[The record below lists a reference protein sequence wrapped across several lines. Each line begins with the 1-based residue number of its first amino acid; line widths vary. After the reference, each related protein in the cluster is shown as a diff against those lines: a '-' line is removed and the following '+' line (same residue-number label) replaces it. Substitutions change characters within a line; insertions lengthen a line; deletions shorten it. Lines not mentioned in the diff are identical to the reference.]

1 MEDISITLVKNNKYY
16 LKTPFECE
24 VVKLLVESNNEL
36 SENQPVAVLKAGDF
50 YFQLESEYPGMINH
64 INVKEGDVLGRWSV
78 LMTVSVKRNYGSF
91 NVAVNSEEHKLL
103 FDFQQ
108 HALPQYF
115 YDNKNS
121 FSSIVNEDLVFK
133 LVKDI
138 FDGHDLITP
147 FRIDDLNVVVDNI
160 DGIDLVR
167 VDFPDFKAQLL
178 ATRLYFLINDELGK
192 HKCFSC
198 ELNLDDELMIFS
210 INDDQGHLTR
220 FNYGN
225 APDNLDLEKQRII
238 EIFQ

>member
-1 MEDISITLVKNNKYY
+1 MEDISITLVKNNKYH

-64 INVKEGDVLGRWSV
+64 INVKEGDFIGRWSV
-78 LMTVSVKRNYGSF
+78 LMTVDIKRNYGSL
-91 NVAVNSEEHKLL
+91 NVTVNSEEYELF

-115 YDNKNS
+115 YENKTS
-121 FSSIVNEDLVFK
+121 FSSIVNEDLIFK
-133 LVKDI
+133 LVNDI
-138 FDGHDLITP
+138 YDDHDLMTP

-192 HKCFSC
+192 YKCFSC

-210 INDDQGHLTR
+210 INDDQGHVTR